1 MPKRAPMML
10 LFMLLF
16 GFVFSVPVTADEEG
30 IVLSGSPAVGL
41 EEQAEDQFVVE
52 PGAPAETASVE
63 EAEIP
68 AEEESVE
75 EVEIPAEQES
85 VGEEGITVEDEF
97 VAEPEEPVEDEFDVE
112 LEEDFTNGDIFA
124 PDIYD
129 PIEPFNRGM
138 FWVNDKLYFYL
149 FKPVARGLR
158 VVPEPAR
165 QSASNF
171 FSNLGTPVRFVNS
184 VLQLKFK
191 DAGSELGRLV
201 INSTLGI
208 GGLFDP
214 AKKWFGLRKKD
225 EDLGQTLGNYGVGN
239 GIYIVWPIL
248 GPSSARDTVGMA
260 GDFFLDPLLYIQM
273 KPLERVGLRAVDEET
288 GLSLDKDT
296 YEGIKRQALDPYLYV
311 RTTYAQH
318 RAGKIKK

>member
-1 MPKRAPMML
+1 MTRRVPMIL
-10 LFMLLF
+10 VFMLLF
-16 GFVFSVPVTADEEG
+16 GFVFTMPVLADEEG
-30 IVLSGSPAVGL
+30 IVPSATMAVGP
-41 EEQAEDQFVVE
+41 EERAADPYVVE
-52 PGAPAETASVE
+52 LGAPAEDATVGEAESTFDEQSVE
-63 EAEIP
+63 ASETAIDEEA
-68 AEEESVE
+68 
-75 EVEIPAEQES
+75 
-85 VGEEGITVEDEF
+85 VGEEEIPVEDEF
-97 VAEPEEPVEDEFDVE
+97 VAEPGEPVEDEFAVG
-112 LEEDFTNGDIFA
+112 LEEDFTNGDIVA

-165 QSASNF
+165 QSVSNF
-171 FSNLGTPVRFVNS
+171 FSNVGTPIRFVNS

-201 INSTLGI
+201 INSTIGI

-225 EDLGQTLGNYGVGN
+225 EDFGQTLGNYGVGN

-260 GDFFLDPLLYIQM
+260 GDFFLDPLFYIQM
-273 KPLERVGLRAVDEET
+273 KPLERVGLRATEKET
-288 GLSLDKDT
+288 ALSLDKDT
-296 YEGIKRQALDPYLYV
+296 YEAIKRQALDPYLYM

-318 RAGKIKK
+318 REGKIKK

>member
-1 MPKRAPMML
+1 MTRRVPTIL
-10 LFMLLF
+10 LFMLFF
-16 GFVFSVPVTADEEG
+16 GFVFAVPVTAEEEG
-30 IVLSGSPAVGL
+30 IAASDSPAVGL
-41 EEQAEDQFVVE
+41 EERTAEQ
-52 PGAPAETASVE
+52 SVE
-63 EAEIP
+63 ESETL
-68 AEEESVE
+68 AEETSAGEAESAFEEQSVE
-75 EVEIPAEQES
+75 AAETP
-85 VGEEGITVEDEF
+85 VGEESAGEKILVEGERGE
-97 VAEPEEPVEDEFDVE
+97 EPEEPVEDEFAFD
-112 LEEDFTNGDIFA
+112 LEEDFTDGDIVA

-149 FKPVARGLR
+149 FKPVARGFR

-165 QSASNF
+165 QSVSNF
-171 FSNLGTPVRFVNS
+171 FSNIGTPVRFVNS

-260 GDFFLDPLLYIQM
+260 GDFFLDPLFYIQM
-273 KPLERVGLRAVDEET
+273 KPLERAGLKATDKET
-288 GLSLDKDT
+288 ALSLDKDT
-296 YEGIKRQALDPYLYV
+296 YEAIKRQSLDPYLYV
-311 RTTYAQH
+311 RTSYAQH
-318 RAGKIKK
+318 RAGKIEK